1 MKKRTQFWVAG
12 SFFCAAIVMACQKE
26 DNLLSQ
32 NSTTTETKTP
42 TIITPSN
49 NELNTARV
57 TLGKMLFWDPILSG
71 EKDVACATC
80 HHPNNAYTDGLDLSI
95 GTNAVGYGTS
105 RYFPSSNT
113 LPLIKR
119 NSMTILN
126 TVFNGMGSDGSIN
139 SETAP
144 MFWDSRTHSL
154 ESQAL
159 EPIKTLEEMRG
170 HAYSESLSLDS
181 VVARLKN
188 IAEYRQLF
196 KNAFGNEQS
205 INSTNI
211 SKAMADF
218 ERTLVANNS
227 PYDRYQR
234 GDKSAMTNLQIQ
246 GMEAFTE
253 VGCINCHSGPM
264 FSDYQLHVL
273 SVPDNTKTGGTD
285 AGANGNYSFRTASLR
300 NVTLTAPFMH
310 NGVFQNLNQIL
321 QFYGNIAGGD
331 SQNPRVNIR
340 QVDQK
345 IRQIRVR
352 NNQQRLIAFI
362 NALTD
367 TNFDKSIPARVPSN
381 LNPGGSI
388 KGF

>member
-1 MKKRTQFWVAG
+1 MKKKTQFRVAG
-12 SFFCAAIVMACQKE
+12 VLFLSASLSACQE
-26 DNLLSQ
+26 ENTLLAG
-32 NSTTTETKTP
+32 NANTTETKTP
-42 TIITPSN
+42 IVITPSN

-71 EKDVACATC
+71 SKDIACATC

-105 RYFPSSNT
+105 RYFPSANT
-113 LPLIKR
+113 LPIIKR

-126 TVFNGMGSDGSIN
+126 TVFNGMGADGTFNSDN
-139 SETAP
+139 AP
-144 MFWDSRTHSL
+144 MFWDSRTKSL
-154 ESQAL
+154 ESQSL

-170 HAYSESLSLDS
+170 HAYTAVLSIDSL
-181 VVARLKN
+181 VARLKN
-188 IAEYRQLF
+188 IAEYRLLF
-196 KNAFGNEQS
+196 KNAFGSEQT
-205 INSTNI
+205 INATNI
-211 SKAMADF
+211 SKAIANF

-234 GDKSAMTNLQIQ
+234 GDRTAMTNLQIQ
-246 GMEAFTE
+246 GMQAFTE
-253 VGCINCHSGPM
+253 VGCVNCHSGPM
-264 FSDYQLHVL
+264 FSDFQLHVL
-273 SVPDNTKTGGTD
+273 SVPDNAKIGGTD

-300 NVTLTAPFMH
+300 NVALTAPFMH

-321 QFYGNIAGGD
+321 QFYGNIAGGN

-340 QVDQK
+340 QVDPK
-345 IRQIRVR
+345 IRQVRIR
-352 NNQQRLIAFI
+352 NNEQRLIAFI

-367 TNFDKSIPARVPSN
+367 TNFDKSVPNRVPSN

>member
-12 SFFCAAIVMACQKE
+12 AFFCAAIVMACQKE
-26 DNLLSQ
+26 DNLLNG
-32 NSTTTETKTP
+32 NSNTTETKTP
-42 TIITPSN
+42 TVSTTANSQ
-49 NELNTARV
+49 LNTARI

-71 EKDVACATC
+71 NKDVACATC
-80 HHPNNAYTDGLDLSI
+80 HHPNNAYTDGLDLSL
-95 GTNAVGYGTS
+95 GTNAVGYGPS
-105 RYFPSSNT
+105 RYFPSVNT
-113 LPLIKR
+113 LPVIKR
-119 NSMTILN
+119 NSMTVLN
-126 TVFNGMGSDGSIN
+126 TVFNGMGTDGSVN
-139 SETAP
+139 AETAP

-159 EPIKTLEEMRG
+159 QPIITLEEMRG
-170 HAYSESLSLDS
+170 HAYTEALSLDS
-181 VVARLKN
+181 VVVRLKN

-196 KNAFGNEQS
+196 KNAFGIDQS

-211 SKAMADF
+211 SKAIADF
-218 ERTLVANNS
+218 ERTLVANNA

-234 GDKSAMTNLQIQ
+234 GDKTAMTNLQIQ
-246 GMEAFTE
+246 GMQAFTD

-273 SVPDNTKTGGTD
+273 SVPDNTKIGGTD
-285 AGANGNYSFRTASLR
+285 AGANGNYSFRTASIR

-321 QFYGNIAGGD
+321 QFYGNIAGGN

-340 QVDQK
+340 QVDPK
-345 IRQIRVR
+345 IRQVR
-352 NNQQRLIAFI
+352 IGNNQQRLIAFI

-367 TNFDKSIPARVPSN
+367 PNFDKSIPARVPSN
-381 LNPGGSI
+381 LNPGGNI
-388 KGF
+388 KGL

>member
-12 SFFCAAIVMACQKE
+12 SFFCAAIVMACQE
-26 DNLLSQ
+26 DNLLNQ

-42 TIITPSN
+42 TIIIPSN

-71 EKDVACATC
+71 KKDIACATC
-80 HHPNNAYTDGLDLSI
+80 HHPNNAYTDGLELSI

-105 RYFPSSNT
+105 RYFPNANT

-126 TVFNGMGSDGSIN
+126 TVFNGIGTDGIIN
-139 SETAP
+139 PETAP
-144 MFWDSRTHSL
+144 MFWDSRSHSL

-181 VVARLKN
+181 VVVRLKN

-211 SKAMADF
+211 SNAIADF
-218 ERTLVANNS
+218 ERTLIANNS

-234 GDKSAMTNLQIQ
+234 GDRTAMTNLQIQ

-273 SVPDNTKTGGTD
+273 SVPDNTKIGGTD
-285 AGANGNYSFRTASLR
+285 AGVNGNYSFRTASLR

-331 SQNPRVNIR
+331 SQNPKVNIR

-345 IRQIRVR
+345 IRQIRIR

-367 TNFDKSIPARVPSN
+367 TNFDKSIPTRVPSN

>member
-26 DNLLSQ
+26 DNLLNQ
-32 NSTTTETKTP
+32 NSTTAETKTP
-42 TIITPSN
+42 TVIAPSN
-49 NELNTARV
+49 NELNTART

-71 EKDVACATC
+71 KKDVACATC
-80 HHPNNAYTDGLDLSI
+80 HHPNNAYTDGLELSI

-105 RYFPSSNT
+105 RYFPSANM

-126 TVFNGMGSDGSIN
+126 TVFNGMGTDGTVN
-139 SETAP
+139 TETAP
-144 MFWDSRTHSL
+144 MFWDSRVHSL

-170 HAYSESLSLDS
+170 HAYSEALSLDS

-196 KNAFGNEQS
+196 RNAFGSEQS

-211 SKAMADF
+211 SKAIADF

-234 GDKSAMTNLQIQ
+234 GDKTAMTNLQIQ

-264 FSDYQLHVL
+264 FSDFQLHVL
-273 SVPDNTKTGGTD
+273 SVPDNTKIAGTD
-285 AGANGNYSFRTASLR
+285 AGTNGNYSFRTASLR

-345 IRQIRVR
+345 IRQIRIR